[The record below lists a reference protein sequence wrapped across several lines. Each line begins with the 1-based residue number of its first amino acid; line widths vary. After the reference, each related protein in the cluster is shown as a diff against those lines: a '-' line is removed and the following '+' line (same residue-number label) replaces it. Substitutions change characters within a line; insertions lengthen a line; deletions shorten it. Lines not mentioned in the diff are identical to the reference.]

1 MESNW
6 PFDQARDC
14 AALTTVNVIERNLP
28 ILQVTHYTDDH
39 SWAFLRGTTNEA
51 SDARVIGM
59 EEALELDP
67 SLAEIADLPPGWS
80 AWREAIGEPWHR
92 ARSED

>member
-14 AALTTVNVIERNLP
+14 AAITAVNVIERNYPVLR
-28 ILQVTHYTDDH
+28 VTHYTDDH
-39 SWAFLRGTTNEA
+39 SWAFLCGTTNET
-51 SDARVIGM
+51 SDGRVIGM

-67 SLAEIADLPPGWS
+67 TLAEIADLPPGWS
-80 AWREAIGEPWHR
+80 AWREAIGGPWHR
-92 ARSED
+92 ARRED